1 MCRALGQ
8 SGRTRKEPKTRSA
21 VDRRPR
27 RVIVVLLLV
36 ALAACGRSPSNKE
49 TSVADQHK
57 PQHSPEALTLGR
69 IQPRTGGGIEL
80 SSTAFPDEGVIDL
93 RHSAYGDNLSP
104 PLHWTPVEG
113 ARAYAIVLEDPDAP
127 MEKPFVHWMIW
138 NIPGGIT
145 SLPEGVPNNATLVT
159 PPGAIQGRNDNDS
172 AGYFGPRPPQGHGL
186 HHYHFQIFA
195 LDGPLGLHADADL
208 RALTNAMQ
216 GRVIAD
222 GEMVGTYE
230 QP

>member
-1 MCRALGQ
+1 M
-8 SGRTRKEPKTRSA
+8 TRSA
-21 VDRRPR
+21 VDRGPR
-27 RVIVVLLLV
+27 RVVAVLLLV
-36 ALAACGRSPSNKE
+36 ALTAFACKPAKE

-80 SSTAFPDEGVIDL
+80 TSEAFPDEGAIDL
-93 RHSAYGDNLSP
+93 RHSSYGDNLSP
-104 PLHWTPVEG
+104 PLRWTPVEG
-113 ARAYAIVLEDPDAP
+113 AGAYAIVLEDPDAP

-138 NIPGGIT
+138 NIPGQVT
-145 SLPEGVPNNATLVT
+145 SLSEGLPNNAQLVT
-159 PPGAIQGRNDNDS
+159 PQDAVQGKNDNDS
-172 AGYFGPRPPQGHGL
+172 FGYFGPRPPQGHGV

-195 LDGPLGLHADADL
+195 LDGPLTLHTDADL

-222 GEMVGTYE
+222 GELVGTYE